1 MFPRRTK
8 RGARTLLVASF
19 IMVLEMACSHAPP
32 PPDPRIESRNHEGK
46 GVVVRFHTTDRVTF
60 VTSSYTTTDS
70 SVVINQVLRHTKYYA
85 PKEAKLYEQTL
96 TAPSRDLV
104 FPVEIRFDE
113 IKSMDTWEPRS
124 VSADVAKGMA
134 GMVVIVAAMV
144 IAAIVAVRTGDGY
157 P

>member
-1 MFPRRTK
+1 MPGNSRRYPPGLHPAISGLSRCFAKGAMLSCMFPRRTK
-8 RGARTLLVASF
+8 RGAPTL
-19 IMVLEMACSHAPP
+19 
-32 PPDPRIESRNHEGK
+32 
-46 GVVVRFHTTDRVTF
+46 
-60 VTSSYTTTDS
+60 
-70 SVVINQVLRHTKYYA
+70 
-85 PKEAKLYEQTL
+85 L

-104 FPVEIRFDE
+104 FPVEIPFDE